1 MFFVQPYD
9 CDCYEFDEISDAV
22 DSAWKKLDEDERKA
36 IIDAYD
42 KFDPEDKE
50 HYFFDDWIEDNWKT
64 YLSDY
69 INEVVEDENC
79 FVMGIPS
86 YALCYLIYGES
97 DNLSE
102 EDIKNIDSWVE
113 KMQNDNNGK
122 SFDISPISGRG
133 EYFDPVPCFG
143 LPCESIDCWIIYA
156 KE

>member
-1 MFFVQPYD
+1 MFFVQPYN

-22 DSAWKKLDEDERKA
+22 DSAWKKLDEDEQKE
-36 IIDAYD
+36 IIDAYN
-42 KFDPEDKE
+42 KFDPEDTE
-50 HYFFDDWIEDNWKT
+50 HYFFDDWLEDNWKI

-69 INEVVEDENC
+69 ISEVVEDENC

-86 YALCYLIYGES
+86 YAVCYLIYGES

-122 SFDISPISGRG
+122 SFDISPISGRD
-133 EYFDPVPCFG
+133 EYFNPCPCFG
-143 LPCESIDCWIIYA
+143 LPCNSLDCWIIYA